1 MNKITLIVMAGFAL
15 AFVAGGSVGMLA
27 GPEVPPGPP
36 RGPGEWL
43 VREIQLT
50 PEQRRQMRE
59 IWSVLDE
66 ADIRR
71 RQQELLQRRD
81 RAIQEMLTEKQRTQ
95 YRQIVEEFQRGKQ
108 EIHRDMR
115 TRMEQAVRRTKEILT
130 PEQARRYEEI
140 RRRRRPGGPGGPG
153 HGPGR
158 GERTGPQRGPRG
170 GPFGAGRRGGPRTR
184 RAPHGPFRGRG
195 GPLGGPPYR
204 RWGDQGSPRDP
215 NEAAEPTEP

>member
-27 GPEVPPGPP
+27 GPEVPAGPP

-50 PEQRRQMRE
+50 PEQRQQMRE

-71 RQQELLQRRD
+71 RQHELLQRRD
-81 RAIQEMLTEKQRTQ
+81 QAIQEMLTEGQRTQ
-95 YRQIVEEFQRGKQ
+95 YRQIVEEFHRGEE

-115 TRMEQAVRRTKEILT
+115 SRMERAVQRTKEILT
-130 PEQARRYEEI
+130 PDQAKRYEEI
-140 RRRRRPGGPGGPG
+140 RRRRRPGGPRPGP
-153 HGPGR
+153 
-158 GERTGPQRGPRG
+158 ERGPRG
-170 GPFGAGRRGGPRTR
+170 GPFGPGRHGGPRTKM
-184 RAPHGPFRGRG
+184 APPGPFRGGPGPFG
-195 GPLGGPPYR
+195 GQHR
-204 RWGDQGSPRDP
+204 RRRGDQGGPRDP
-215 NEAAEPTEP
+215 NEATQRTEP